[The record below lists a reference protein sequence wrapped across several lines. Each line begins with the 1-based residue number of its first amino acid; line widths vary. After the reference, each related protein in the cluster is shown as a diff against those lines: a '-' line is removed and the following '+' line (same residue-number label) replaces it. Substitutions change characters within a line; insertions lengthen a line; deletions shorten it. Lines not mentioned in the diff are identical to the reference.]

1 MMMNLTVIVSVHTK
15 WGHTTGIDLE
25 TYPKNKD
32 KEEKYDQNDA
42 PSGPTEIHKP
52 AKATA
57 KKKGGKK
64 NKGKRIAKQKKGK
77 SSGGSEGQVL
87 ETDSEFLSKLDL
99 SCLIGK
105 AGTGFIKAPEI
116 PHSVIK
122 YTSATKPETKYERC
136 ESGDECEDFRV
147 CPILYFLVQHTQFL
161 TTYVWHVPTHVKFA
175 FLWVFQESG
184 VPFGFLDLIVRE
196 SKRNNL
202 PAGFV
207 TDTIYLQTFNK

>member
-1 MMMNLTVIVSVHTK
+1 MFLTKYDDELHSHRVGAHKVGSHYRNR
-15 WGHTTGIDLE
+15 LR
-25 TYPKNKD
+25 NKD

-42 PSGPTEIHKP
+42 PSGPPEIHQP

-122 YTSATKPETKYERC
+122 YTR
-136 ESGDECEDFRV
+136 
-147 CPILYFLVQHTQFL
+147 
-161 TTYVWHVPTHVKFA
+161 
-175 FLWVFQESG
+175 
-184 VPFGFLDLIVRE
+184 
-196 SKRNNL
+196 
-202 PAGFV
+202 
-207 TDTIYLQTFNK
+207 